1 MRKLVIGLAMASTAL
16 ASPALA
22 RDDSWY
28 VELDGG
34 VMILEDS
41 DYDVGVSKNA
51 VTVDHDTG
59 YDFGGIVGYDF
70 GGFRLEAEAGYRG
83 ASADTLIVNSGRIA
97 NAGSGAVAAGS
108 AGVGT

>member
-16 ASPALA
+16 ASPAFA

-34 VMILEDS
+34 PMILEDI
-41 DYDVGVSKNA
+41 DFDVGANSNA
-51 VTVDHDTG
+51 VTLDNEAG

-70 GGFRLEAEAGYRG
+70 G
-83 ASADTLIVNSGRIA
+83 
-97 NAGSGAVAAGS
+97 
-108 AGVGT
+108 